1 MVIDVSL
8 SLYFDEDVDDDDDV
22 RFCGDL
28 RFLTTTLSLSAAAAA
43 TTSSSSSSVAFLL
56 SRLSRQKAASHAT
69 SSALTVLIY
78 SPSSLLARRSFKFS
92 RCRTEKM
99 TPPLPPTSQQSGQ
112 SATSRRVNWM

>member
-43 TTSSSSSSVAFLL
+43 TTSSSSSSVAFLI
-56 SRLSRQKAASHAT
+56 SRLYRQ
-69 SSALTVLIY
+69 
-78 SPSSLLARRSFKFS
+78 
-92 RCRTEKM
+92 
-99 TPPLPPTSQQSGQ
+99 
-112 SATSRRVNWM
+112 